1 MPKAAVSSVG
11 VGKAQT
17 VHDLDPEKM
26 TQTLLSFAHSSITP
40 PADMLKSLFKRILL
54 KLPEFKPREIVLP

>member
-1 MPKAAVSSVG
+1 